1 MHLCST
7 GTGHRDTRNV
17 TARVA
22 RFRLQGRIVI
32 VRRDGMVLRTRGC
45 GVLMPVHSRTV
56 VMIRMIVADV
66 LVDVGERCHRGREDQ
81 GLDDRAGG
89 EAAHLGSL
97 LRPCVSH
104 WERRRE
110 PL

>member
-7 GTGHRDTRNV
+7 GAAHRDTHNV
-17 TARVA
+17 AARVA
-22 RFRLQGRIVI
+22 RFGLQGLIVI

-66 LVDVGERCHRGREDQ
+66 LVDVDRRRHRGRMDQ
-81 GLDDRAGG
+81 SLDEHAGG
-89 EAAHLGSL
+89 EATHLGSL
-97 LRPCVSH
+97 LRRYVSN
-104 WERRRE
+104 
-110 PL
+110 